1 MSGDEEQPPPPEPS
15 FDKHFKRFSDL
26 VDDGPGAL
34 QEEMRLRELATGR
47 WATEE
52 SVQRDRVA
60 AASANAY
67 SGTFGPDQVV
77 VQPPAEIEGREHYPT
92 DQEIAAQEMFY
103 QQEADAK
110 MWRMVEKEEQ
120 ELRQLNLEVQA
131 GVVDPQ
137 TATTLGCAPLGQ
149 IDCLGKIQI

>member
-1 MSGDEEQPPPPEPS
+1 
-15 FDKHFKRFSDL
+15 

-120 ELRQLNLEVQA
+120 ELRQLNVEVQA

-137 TATTLGCAPLGQ
+137 TATTLGCVPLGEV
-149 IDCLGKIQI
+149 DRFGKVSV